1 MAYIPD
7 YTEADLSSSI
17 VDIIVKIIL
26 VVGTFITII
35 VLLMIWKVVK
45 KQVR

>member
-1 MAYIPD
+1 MAYTPD